1 VYALVGSAHPDKC
14 WNFSFSTADSA
25 GNPVPSKP
33 IYVMNPHYSRAM
45 QDYSLNQ
52 FLALAGT
59 PPLDIEVCDVTLR
72 DGEQMPGVVFR
83 ADEKLDIALRLDE
96 IGVEVIE
103 AGFPVVSAAEMNAV
117 REVCNLG
124 LDAKISALS
133 RSVKEDVDAAIDCG
147 VDMISVFIATSD
159 LHLKHKL
166 HMSCPEAIRCALAA
180 VEYAKDHGLIVRFSA
195 EDATRTDFEILK
207 KLYKKAEDYHA
218 DYISV
223 ADTVGIMNPR
233 TTYYMISEIRKVVNI
248 PICMH
253 CHDDLGLALANTLA
267 GAEAG
272 AKQLHTTVNGIGER
286 SGNTSLEELL
296 VALRLHHDIDCYDLT
311 KLKDLSKLVETYSGV
326 TVAKNKAVV
335 GANAFAH
342 ESGIHVAA
350 VLEEPRT
357 YELYSPELVGAARH
371 IIIGKH
377 TGAKALRYIT
387 QRMGYH
393 LKDKELCDLSER
405 VKMCSEFKHPIECE
419 ELRKLIL
426 NMDNVD
432 VIYPGP

>member
-1 VYALVGSAHPDKC
+1 M
-14 WNFSFSTADSA
+14 TA
-25 GNPVPSKP
+25 
-33 IYVMNPHYSRAM
+33 IAM
-45 QDYSLNQ
+45 QDYSVNQ
-52 FLALAGT
+52 FLAAAIV
-59 PPLDIEVCDVTLR
+59 PDLDIEICDVTLR

-83 ADEKLDIALRLDE
+83 ADEKLDIAMRLDE

-124 LDAKISALS
+124 LDAKISVLS
-133 RSVKEDVDAAIDCG
+133 RSIKEDVDAAVECG
-147 VDMISVFIATSD
+147 ADMISIFIAISD

-166 HMSCPEAIRCALAA
+166 HMSCPQAVSCALQA
-180 VEYAKDHGLIVRFSA
+180 VEYAKEHGLIVRFSA
-195 EDATRTDFEILK
+195 EDATRTDFDLLK
-207 KLYKKAEDYHA
+207 RVYKRAEEYHA

-233 TTYYMISEIRKVVNI
+233 TTYYMISELRKIVKT

-272 AKQLHTTVNGIGER
+272 AKQLHVTVNGIGER
-286 SGNTSLEELL
+286 SGNTPLEELL
-296 VALRLHHDIDCYDLT
+296 VALRLHYGLERYDLS
-311 KLKDLSKLVETYSGV
+311 KLKDLSKLVESYSGV
-326 TVAKNKAVV
+326 PVAKNKAVV
-335 GANAFAH
+335 GTNAFAH

-357 YELYSPELVGAARH
+357 YELYSPEMVGAARH

-377 TGAKALRYIT
+377 TGTKALRYIT
-387 QRMGYH
+387 QRMGYQ
-393 LKDKELCDLSER
+393 LKDEELVDLSER
-405 VKMCSEFKHPIECE
+405 VKMCSEFKHAINCE
-419 ELRKLIL
+419 ELRTLIL
-426 NMDNVD
+426 NMENIEV
-432 VIYPGP
+432 VYPGP

>member
-1 VYALVGSAHPDKC
+1 MSDRKR
-14 WNFSFSTADSA
+14 DSYET
-25 GNPVPSKP
+25 NLCNES
-33 IYVMNPHYSRAM
+33 SSESDM
-45 QDYSLNQ
+45 QDYSVNQ
-52 FLALAGT
+52 FLSLSKT
-59 PPLDIEVCDVTLR
+59 PPLDIEICDVTLR

-83 ADEKLDIALRLDE
+83 ADEKLDIAMRLDE
-96 IGVEVIE
+96 IGVEVVE
-103 AGFPVVSAAEMNAV
+103 AGFPVVSKAESAAV
-117 REVCNLG
+117 REICDQG
-124 LDAKISALS
+124 LKAKISALS
-133 RSVKEDVDAAIDCG
+133 RSVRRDVDAALDCG

-166 HMSCPEAIRCALAA
+166 RMSCPEAIKCALDT

-195 EDATRTDFEILK
+195 EDATRTDFETLK
-207 KLYKKAEDYHA
+207 RLYKKAEDYHA
-218 DYISV
+218 DYVSV

-233 TTYYMISEIRKVVNI
+233 TTYYMISEIRKVIKI

-253 CHDDLGLALANTLA
+253 CHDDLGMALANTIA

-286 SGNTSLEELL
+286 SGNTPLEELL
-296 VALRLHHDIDCYDLT
+296 LALRIHHEIERYDLT
-311 KLKDLSKLVETYSGV
+311 KLKDLSQLVVSYSGIPI
-326 TVAKNKAVV
+326 AKNKAVV
-335 GANAFAH
+335 GSNAFAH

-357 YELYSPELVGAARH
+357 YELYSPEMVGAARH

-377 TGAKALRYIT
+377 TGAKALKYIT

-393 LKDKELCDLSER
+393 LKDQEICDLAER
-405 VKMCSEFKHPIECE
+405 VKMCSEFKHAINCD

-426 NMDNVD
+426 NMENID

>member
-1 VYALVGSAHPDKC
+1 MLM
-14 WNFSFSTADSA
+14 TA
-25 GNPVPSKP
+25 
-33 IYVMNPHYSRAM
+33 IAM
-45 QDYSLNQ
+45 QDYSVNQ
-52 FLALAGT
+52 FLAAANV
-59 PPLDIEVCDVTLR
+59 PDLDIEICDVTLR

-83 ADEKLDIALRLDE
+83 ADEKLDIAMRLDE

-124 LDAKISALS
+124 LDAKISVLS
-133 RSVKEDVDAAIDCG
+133 RSIKDDVDAAVECG
-147 VDMISVFIATSD
+147 ADMISIFIAISD

-166 HMSCPEAIRCALAA
+166 HMSCPQAVSCALQA
-180 VEYAKDHGLIVRFSA
+180 VEYAKEHGLIVRFSA
-195 EDATRTDFEILK
+195 EDATRTDFDLLK
-207 KLYKKAEDYHA
+207 RVYKRAEEYHA

-233 TTYYMISEIRKVVNI
+233 TTYYMISELRKIVKT

-272 AKQLHTTVNGIGER
+272 AKQLHVTVNGIGER
-286 SGNTSLEELL
+286 SGNTPLEELL
-296 VALRLHHDIDCYDLT
+296 VALRLHYGLERYDLS
-311 KLKDLSKLVETYSGV
+311 KLKDLSKLVESYSGV
-326 TVAKNKAVV
+326 PVAKNKAVV
-335 GANAFAH
+335 GTNAFAH

-357 YELYSPELVGAARH
+357 YELYSPEMVGAARH

-377 TGAKALRYIT
+377 TGTKALRYIT
-387 QRMGYH
+387 QRMGYQ
-393 LKDKELCDLSER
+393 LKDEELVDLSER
-405 VKMCSEFKHPIECE
+405 VKMCSEFKHAINCE
-419 ELRKLIL
+419 ELRTLIL
-426 NMDNVD
+426 NMENIEV
-432 VIYPGP
+432 VYPGP

>member
-1 VYALVGSAHPDKC
+1 
-14 WNFSFSTADSA
+14 
-25 GNPVPSKP
+25 
-33 IYVMNPHYSRAM
+33 M

-52 FLALAGT
+52 FLAMTGT

-103 AGFPVVSAAEMNAV
+103 AGFPVVSAAEKNAV
-117 REVCNLG
+117 KEVCNLG
-124 LDAKISALS
+124 LNAKISALS
-133 RSVKEDVDAAIDCG
+133 RSVKGDVDAALDCG
-147 VDMISVFIATSD
+147 VDMISVFIATSE

-166 HMSCPEAIRCALAA
+166 HMSCPEAIRCALDA

-218 DYISV
+218 DYVSV
-223 ADTVGIMNPR
+223 ADTVGIMDPR
-233 TTYYMISEIRKVVNI
+233 TTYYMISEIRKVIKV

-253 CHDDLGLALANTLA
+253 CHDDLGMALANTLA

-286 SGNTSLEELL
+286 SGNTPLEELL
-296 VALRLHHDIDCYDLT
+296 MALRLHHGIDRYDLT
-311 KLKDLSKLVETYSGV
+311 KLKDISKLVESYSGIS
-326 TVAKNKAVV
+326 VAKNKAVV

-357 YELYSPELVGAARH
+357 YELYSPEIVGAARH

-377 TGAKALRYIT
+377 TGAKALKYIT
-387 QRMGYH
+387 ERMGYH
-393 LKDKELCDLSER
+393 LKENDLCALAEK
-405 VKMCSEFKHPIECE
+405 VKVCSEFKRPINCE

-426 NMDNVD
+426 GMENIDI
-432 VIYPGP
+432 IYPGP

>member
-1 VYALVGSAHPDKC
+1 
-14 WNFSFSTADSA
+14 
-25 GNPVPSKP
+25 
-33 IYVMNPHYSRAM
+33 MNPHSIIDM
-45 QDYSLNQ
+45 QDYSVNQ
-52 FLALAGT
+52 FLALAKT
-59 PPLDIEVCDVTLR
+59 SPLDIEICDVTLR

-103 AGFPVVSAAEMNAV
+103 AGFPVVSRAEKNAV
-117 REVCNLG
+117 REICNLD
-124 LDAKISALS
+124 LNAKISALS
-133 RSVKEDVDAAIDCG
+133 RSVKADIDAAIDCG
-147 VDMISVFIATSD
+147 VDMVSVFIATSE

-166 HMSCPEAIRCALAA
+166 HMSCPEAIKCALDS

-218 DYISV
+218 DYVSV

-233 TTYYMISEIRKVVNI
+233 TMYYMISEIRKLVKI

-253 CHDDLGLALANTLA
+253 CHDDLGMALANTLA

-286 SGNTSLEELL
+286 SGNTPLEELL
-296 VALRLHHDIDCYDLT
+296 VTLRLHYDKNSYDLT
-311 KLKDLSKLVETYSGV
+311 KLKDLSKLVESYSGV
-326 TVAKNKAVV
+326 SVAKNKAVV
-335 GANAFAH
+335 GVNAFAH

-357 YELYSPELVGAARH
+357 YELYSPEMVGAARH

-377 TGAKALRYIT
+377 TGAKALKYIT
-387 QRMGYH
+387 ERMGYN
-393 LKDKELCDLSER
+393 LKEQEVCALAEK
-405 VKMCSEFKHPIECE
+405 VKMCSEVKRPINCE
-419 ELRKLIL
+419 ELRRLIL
-426 NMDNVD
+426 GMENMDM
-432 VIYPGP
+432 IYPGP